1 MSTQPHLTL
10 DEVVQRDWRNDDVLQ
25 ELHVRRGWTATDIA
39 RKYEADV
46 RAVKRQLK
54 ERDLYQEAQTGPPKQ
69 GLARELWEMG
79 TTPDAGG
86 DSA

>member
-1 MSTQPHLTL
+1 MSTQRHLTL

-25 ELHVRRGWTATDIA
+25 ELHVRRGWTPTDIA
-39 RKYEADV
+39 RKYQADV
-46 RAVKRQLK
+46 DAVKRHLR
-54 ERDLYQEAQTGPPKQ
+54 ERDLYQEGQTGPPKQ

>member
-1 MSTQPHLTL
+1 MSTQRHPTL
-10 DEVVQRDWRNDDVLQ
+10 DEIVQRDWRNDDVLQ
-25 ELHVRRGWTATDIA
+25 ELHVRRGWTPTDIA

-46 RAVKRQLK
+46 HAVKRQLK
-54 ERDLYQEAQTGPPKQ
+54 ERDLYQEGQTGPPKQ

-86 DSA
+86 DSP

>member
-1 MSTQPHLTL
+1 MSTQRHPTL
-10 DEVVQRDWRNDDVLQ
+10 DEVVQRDWRNGDVLQ
-25 ELHVRRGWTATDIA
+25 ELHVRRGWTPTDIA

-46 RAVKRQLK
+46 DAVKRQLR
-54 ERDLYQEAQTGPPKQ
+54 ERDLYQEGQTGPPKQ

-79 TTPDAGG
+79 TAPDAGG